1 MESKNSPDSR
11 QCKRGFCFTIA
22 LFLIVETP
30 QALAAWVTLS
40 DFVPRF
46 FAPKIEV
53 VQPECQIGEL
63 E

>member
-1 MESKNSPDSR
+1 MEIKNR
-11 QCKRGFCFTIA
+11 QCKRRFCFTIA

-40 DFVPRF
+40 DFVPRL

-53 VQPECQIGEL
+53 VQSECQIGEL